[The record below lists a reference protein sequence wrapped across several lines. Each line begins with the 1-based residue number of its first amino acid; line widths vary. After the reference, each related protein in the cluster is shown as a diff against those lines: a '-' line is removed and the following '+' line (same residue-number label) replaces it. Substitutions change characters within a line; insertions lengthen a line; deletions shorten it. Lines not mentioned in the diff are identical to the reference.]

1 MSESNLNQENRGEY
15 NISGRVQGVG
25 YRYSIFQAA
34 YKYNIRGRVKNLSNG
49 TVRVRAIG
57 SDLQSFENELWQGSG
72 FSTVEQ
78 IEKSEL
84 PESLEYANFS
94 IE

>member
-1 MSESNLNQENRGEY
+1 MSESNLNQEDRGEY
-15 NISGRVQGVG
+15 IISGRVQGVG
-25 YRYSIFQAA
+25 YRYFVLQTA

-49 TVRVRAIG
+49 NVRVRAIG
-57 SDLQSFENELWQGSG
+57 GELESFENELWQGSV

-78 IEKSEL
+78 VEKSEL

>member
-1 MSESNLNQENRGEY
+1 MSESNLNQEIRGEY
-15 NISGRVQGVG
+15 IISGRVQGVG
-25 YRYSIFQAA
+25 YRYFVLQAA
-34 YKYNIRGRVKNLSNG
+34 YKYNIRGRIKNLSNG

-57 SDLQSFENELWQGSG
+57 SDLQSFENELWQGSV

-78 IEKSEL
+78 VKKSEL
-84 PESLEYANFS
+84 PESLGYADFS